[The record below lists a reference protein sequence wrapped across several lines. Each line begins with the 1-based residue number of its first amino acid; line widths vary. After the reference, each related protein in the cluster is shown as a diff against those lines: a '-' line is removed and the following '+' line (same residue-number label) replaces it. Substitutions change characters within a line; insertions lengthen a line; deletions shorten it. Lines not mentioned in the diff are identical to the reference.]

1 MKFVL
6 DMNSSSL
13 RLLLDVPV
21 LELVNSDWIFPISSF
36 SRALCIWYLW
46 MRSLIVKRSDC

>member
-13 RLLLDVPV
+13 RLLLGVPI
-21 LELVNSDWIFPISSF
+21 LELLNSNWILPISS
-36 SRALCIWYLW
+36 SPSELCIWYLW
-46 MRSLIVKRSDC
+46 MCLIVKRSNC